1 MGGDLPG
8 VRAALHSIQ
17 GWVVTCPRDVQVG
30 PDRPLLRWRKRK
42 WLCPSAACER
52 KGVHRSGARGAGTG
66 AGDSAGQG
74 VDGH

>member
-52 KGVHRSGARGAGTG
+52 KVFTEAVPGCRHGRG
-66 AGDSAGQG
+66 
-74 VDGH
+74 